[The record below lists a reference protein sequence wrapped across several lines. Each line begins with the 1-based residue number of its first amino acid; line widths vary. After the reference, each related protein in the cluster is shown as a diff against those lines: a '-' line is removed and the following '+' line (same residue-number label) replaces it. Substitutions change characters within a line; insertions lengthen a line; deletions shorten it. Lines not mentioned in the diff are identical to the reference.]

1 MKACVQYSTAVGVCT
16 LVYSESVPSGLGQLT
31 RTRMKTQIIVIVRF
45 LSDNHLIM
53 CFVSV

>member
-31 RTRMKTQIIVIVRF
+31 RMKTQIIVIVRF